1 MMDRQNAVKQIEIQ
15 TQYIRHARHGPTNQ
29 GLFSRAIHVRNMQ
42 AKTFGVCRN
51 YCFHCIGDCILPVIM
66 TAGVAMLVFVSMI
79 VAMLVLV
86 LVLVFLLMFVTML
99 MPMIIL
105 FLMIVAAA
113 GRILS
118 HGSSNSEK
126 LELV

>member
-66 TAGVAMLVFVSMI
+66 TAGVAMLMFVYVFVFVSMI

-86 LVLVFLLMFVTML
+86 L

>member
-66 TAGVAMLVFVSMI
+66 TAGVAMLMFVYVFV
-79 VAMLVLV
+79 
-86 LVLVFLLMFVTML
+86 FMFVTML